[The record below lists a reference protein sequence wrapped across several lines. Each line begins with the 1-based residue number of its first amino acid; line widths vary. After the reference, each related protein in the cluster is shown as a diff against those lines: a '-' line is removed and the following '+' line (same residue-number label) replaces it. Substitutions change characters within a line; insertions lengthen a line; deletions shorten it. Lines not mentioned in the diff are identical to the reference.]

1 MTPHDRDQN
10 QPADAPESGEADLLH
25 LSAPR
30 LLAALEEIRAAE
42 TIAQLREQIAALRQA
57 LRAPPLA
64 IDPDDL
70 SEDRA
75 DYSAPVL
82 LGELDQI
89 AAALSLERATY
100 YVERLMRGL
109 VEVRTGAIN
118 DINLNR
124 WKEYDEI
131 LTDSLWL
138 IDRRDGSGVHSAGY
152 WGNFI
157 PQIPYQM
164 MRRYTRKGDWVIDT
178 FAGSGTTLVEGQ
190 RLGRHVLGVELQAQ
204 MVEHARGL
212 VAAEPNPHG
221 VTIAVTQGDCTEVDY
236 AELLRAHGRERAQLA
251 ILHPPYFDIIRFS
264 DDPRDLSNA
273 ETIDAFLAQI
283 GRVVAGVSQVLDRG
297 RYLVVVIGDKYVRGD
312 WIPLGFQTMSEV
324 LKHGFS
330 LKSIVVKNFEETSG
344 KRSQKELWRYRA
356 LLGGFYVFKHEYIF
370 LFRKQ

>member
-1 MTPHDRDQN
+1 MTPHD
-10 QPADAPESGEADLLH
+10 PEEPSQAGAHEIAEGDLLH
-25 LSAPR
+25 LSAPN
-30 LLAALEEIRAAE
+30 LLAALDAARSAE
-42 TIAQLREQIAALRQA
+42 TLTLLRAQIAELRQA
-57 LRAPPLA
+57 LRAPPPA
-64 IDPDDL
+64 GEPDQPGDDL
-70 SEDRA
+70 VS
-75 DYSAPVL
+75 YSAAVL
-82 LGELDQI
+82 QSELDQI
-89 AAALSLERATY
+89 LAAQSQERAIY
-100 YVERLMRGL
+100 YIERLAKGL

-138 IDRRDGSGVHSAGY
+138 IDRRDGSGVHTAGY

-178 FAGSGTTLVEGQ
+178 FAGSGTTMVEGQ
-190 RLGRHVLGVELQAQ
+190 RLGRNVLGIELQSQ
-204 MVEHARGL
+204 MVERARDL

-221 VTIAVTQGDCTEVDY
+221 VTIAVTQGDCTTADY
-236 AELLRAHGRERAQLA
+236 PALLRAHGRERAQLA

-273 ETIDAFLAQI
+273 ETIDVFLEQI
-283 GRVVAGVSQVLDRG
+283 GRVVAGVAQVLDRG

-324 LKHGFS
+324 MKHGFS